1 LLRYLNNEKLEWLNK
16 VAKHHKDW
24 VKIVNSFGEY
34 FFAEDIVQE
43 TYIMLMKWSS
53 EEKLFKDEQIN
64 KAYMYFALKNTFLQH
79 LNKNNKI
86 KFISIEDAVNL
97 QEENNEEE
105 NNAYNDLLNNIDLEC
120 NTWHWYD
127 KQLFELYKNT
137 NKSLRQISAETNI
150 SVTSIFNT
158 VKTCKRRIKNNVGE
172 DYEDF
177 KNKDYELIKKQNEK
191 TK

>member
-1 LLRYLNNEKLEWLNK
+1 LKWLTK

-97 QEENNEEE
+97 AEENNEEE

-120 NTWHWYD
+120 NSWHWYD

>member
-1 LLRYLNNEKLEWLNK
+1 MEWLNK

-86 KFISIEDAVNL
+86 KFISFV
-97 QEENNEEE
+97 
-105 NNAYNDLLNNIDLEC
+105 
-120 NTWHWYD
+120 
-127 KQLFELYKNT
+127 
-137 NKSLRQISAETNI
+137 
-150 SVTSIFNT
+150 
-158 VKTCKRRIKNNVGE
+158 IKF
-172 DYEDF
+172 YF
-177 KNKDYELIKKQNEK
+177 
-191 TK
+191 